1 MSIKIEGG
9 NQVYQQGITPTAVKQ
24 KATVEVTQN
33 EGMPKNELLEEM
45 LKELQE
51 VRKTHTTQLKFEYH
65 EGLRDYFMSV
75 VDSVTQ
81 EVLKEIPPK
90 KLLDLYAAIQKNI
103 GLDMGLIV
111 DQKV

>member
-1 MSIKIEGG
+1 MSIRIEGG
-9 NQVYQQGITPTAVKQ
+9 HQVYQGFTPATVK
-24 KATVEVTQN
+24 KTATVEENQN
-33 EGMPKNELLEEM
+33 ADKPKNEVLEEM

-65 EGLRDYFMSV
+65 EGLRDYFMSI

-103 GLDMGLIV
+103 GLDTGLIV
-111 DQKV
+111 DKKA